1 MDILLKV
8 TGVTKAFGGVR
19 ALKGVSFEL
28 RAGEVHGLIGEN
40 GAGKSTLIKV
50 ITGAHQADEGSLEV
64 NGKIVSENDPAVA
77 RSLGIAAIYQQPA
90 LFPEL
95 SVAENIAIGLESP
108 GGWLWID
115 WNARR
120 RRAVE
125 LLGRIG
131 ARIHPDADVRSLTM
145 PQQQLVEIAKALG
158 ANARILIMDEPTAS
172 LSEREVEH
180 LFGVIRQLRSQG
192 VGVIYISH
200 RLEELS
206 LIADRV
212 TILRDGGL
220 VGTHSMSE
228 VTRGDL
234 IRIMVGRELSD
245 VFPKI
250 EIAPGE
256 VLLEARRVSCRATR
270 AHDVSFAVRA
280 GEIFGL
286 AGLVG
291 AGRTELARVL
301 FGITPADGGQI
312 VLAGRTVTIR
322 SPAQAVALGIAY
334 VPEDRRRHGVIL
346 EMPVAANATLAI
358 LRQISSL
365 GWLDAARERSLAESL
380 VDRLGIKTASV
391 ESPVANLSGGNQQK
405 VALARWL
412 AAKPRVLIL
421 DEPTQ
426 GIDIGAKGEIHRLMG
441 ELARQGL
448 AIIMISSEM
457 PEILGMSDRI
467 GVMHNGRLMT
477 ILDRAEA
484 TQEKLLA
491 LALGHAEGASAA

>member
-1 MDILLKV
+1 
-8 TGVTKAFGGVR
+8 
-19 ALKGVSFEL
+19 
-28 RAGEVHGLIGEN
+28 
-40 GAGKSTLIKV
+40 
-50 ITGAHQADEGSLEV
+50 
-64 NGKIVSENDPAVA
+64 
-77 RSLGIAAIYQQPA
+77 
-90 LFPEL
+90 
-95 SVAENIAIGLESP
+95 
-108 GGWLWID
+108 
-115 WNARR
+115 
-120 RRAVE
+120 
-125 LLGRIG
+125 
-131 ARIHPDADVRSLTM
+131 
-145 PQQQLVEIAKALG
+145 
-158 ANARILIMDEPTAS
+158 
-172 LSEREVEH
+172 
-180 LFGVIRQLRSQG
+180 
-192 VGVIYISH
+192 
-200 RLEELS
+200 
-206 LIADRV
+206 
-212 TILRDGGL
+212 
-220 VGTHSMSE
+220 
-228 VTRGDL
+228 
-234 IRIMVGRELSD
+234 
-245 VFPKI
+245 
-250 EIAPGE
+250 
-256 VLLEARRVSCRATR
+256 
-270 AHDVSFAVRA
+270 
-280 GEIFGL
+280 
-286 AGLVG
+286 
-291 AGRTELARVL
+291 VL

-391 ESPVANLSGGNQQK
+391 DSPVGNLSGGNQQK

-426 GIDIGAKGEIHRLMG
+426 GIDIGAKAEIHRLMG